1 MNAINESKLVSGPV
15 RKIGVQSRSI
25 TGTMPDGNR
34 YESALERDFMLLVKF
49 DTAIDVYTPQ
59 PITLQYQGSDGCW
72 HRYTPDGLVE
82 WRTDKKTHDPRP
94 LLLEIKYRE
103 AFKGKWREW
112 RERIRA
118 ARNFAQE
125 RGWLF
130 EVLTEQDIRTPFLDN
145 VRFLLPYLRRT
156 SSPETEQW
164 ILEKLVELCDCTPKE
179 LIGSLYQDK
188 WNQAALIPVMWRLL
202 AERRIGCDL
211 MEPLTM
217 QSGLFSLKG

>member
-1 MNAINESKLVSGPV
+1 MNAIKKSKLVSGPV

-82 WRTDKKTHDPRP
+82 WRTDRKTHDPRP

-103 AFKGKWREW
+103 DFKGKW

-130 EVLTEQDIRTPFLDN
+130 EIFTEQDIRTPFLDN

-164 ILEKLVELCDCTPKE
+164 ILEKLVELSDCTPQE

-217 QSGLFSLKG
+217 QSGLFSLRG

>member
-1 MNAINESKLVSGPV
+1 
-15 RKIGVQSRSI
+15 
-25 TGTMPDGNR
+25 
-34 YESALERDFMLLVKF
+34 MLLVKF

-82 WRTDKKTHDPRP
+82 WRTDRKTHDPRP

-103 AFKGKWREW
+103 DFKGKWREW

-130 EVLTEQDIRTPFLDN
+130 EIFTEQDIRTPFLDN

-164 ILEKLVELCDCTPKE
+164 ILEKLVELSDCTPQE

-217 QSGLFSLKG
+217 QSGLFSLRG